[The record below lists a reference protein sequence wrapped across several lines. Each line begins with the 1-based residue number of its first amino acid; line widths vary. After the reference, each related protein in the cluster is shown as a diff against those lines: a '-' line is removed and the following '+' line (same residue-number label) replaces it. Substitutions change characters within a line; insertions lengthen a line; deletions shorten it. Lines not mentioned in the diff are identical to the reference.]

1 MSASSPIPL
10 PADVLA
16 FLRSVFA
23 DVNSR
28 VATKM
33 ACIPT
38 VHETSLD
45 LSFIE
50 ALTHYAAP
58 FEFDSG
64 WTVRLD
70 THYLGGGR
78 HWDEW
83 EVADIGVLVLFRR
96 AGKLIRSKIGLLQS
110 KRLYPI
116 EQEFDEDTAIDYM
129 IGFGRL
135 LESDETFLR
144 VTEPRTFSFERASR
158 YKVLSVGD
166 RQWEAIR
173 KYEDRYG
180 IPIHYLLYHPLSVP
194 SVATVPC
201 SPAPTPPGPC
211 RAGARV
217 VPASCV
223 RLSLESQDPNYSPSY
238 ADFEFRLPAPFNEPD
253 NTCGWRLEEFITTLL
268 ITCKEGYIA
277 ENRPDEGLD
286 RVFNRRGGPISAA
299 ISVTFDAPN

>member
-1 MSASSPIPL
+1 
-10 PADVLA
+10 
-16 FLRSVFA
+16 
-23 DVNSR
+23 
-28 VATKM
+28 M

-45 LSFIE
+45 FSFIE

-58 FEFDSG
+58 LRFNSG
-64 WTVRLD
+64 WTIRLD

-78 HWDEW
+78 HWYGW
-83 EVADIGVLVLFRR
+83 EVADIGILVLFRR
-96 AGKLIRSKIGLLQS
+96 AGTLIRSKIGLFQS

-116 EQEFDEDTAIDYM
+116 EQGFDEDTSIDYM

-166 RQWEAIR
+166 SQWEAIR
-173 KYEDRYG
+173 NYENNYG
-180 IPIHYLLYHPLSVP
+180 IPVHYLLYHPLSIP
-194 SVATVPC
+194 SVAAIPG
-201 SPAPTPPGPC
+201 SPTPTSPGPC
-211 RAGARV
+211 HVGARV

-223 RLSLESQDPNYSPSY
+223 RLGLESKEPNYSPSY
-238 ADFEFRLPAPFNEPD
+238 ADFEFRLPPPFDEPD

-268 ITCKEGYIA
+268 VTCQEGYIA
-277 ENRPDEGLD
+277 EDPADEGLD
-286 RVFNRRGGPISAA
+286 RVFNRRAGPISAA